1 MGTARDWRLAIRL
14 SPKKASFYAQAA
26 EAYRMLGDWPLAISY
41 YKKALNL
48 DPKNRRYKKRYL
60 DLKASGSA
68 EGVAESS

>member
-1 MGTARDWRLAIRL
+1 
-14 SPKKASFYAQAA
+14 
-26 EAYRMLGDWPLAISY
+26 MLGDWPLAISY